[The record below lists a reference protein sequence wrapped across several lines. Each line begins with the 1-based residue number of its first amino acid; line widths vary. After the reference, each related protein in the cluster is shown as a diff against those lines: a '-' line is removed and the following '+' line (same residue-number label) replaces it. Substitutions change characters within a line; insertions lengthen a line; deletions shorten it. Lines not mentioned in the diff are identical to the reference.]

1 MTELAGQVD
10 GPLAA
15 AAVRHTRALL
25 AGNVTEL
32 KSVVEDF
39 AVLRMHLYAA
49 EAAAQ
54 AYRLKP
60 SDAIAFR
67 LAELLTVCEGVDTP
81 ALQLGMTQLTERE
94 QEIAELAANG
104 LSSRQIAEQL
114 VVSLRTP
121 DNHLFKVYSKLG
133 IAGRAE
139 LPARLRLYK
148 ALHHQRGTTR

>member
-1 MTELAGQVD
+1 
-10 GPLAA
+10 
-15 AAVRHTRALL
+15 
-25 AGNVTEL
+25 
-32 KSVVEDF
+32 
-39 AVLRMHLYAA
+39 LYAA

-67 LAELLTVCEGVDTP
+67 LAELLTQCEGVDTP

-148 ALHHQRGTTR
+148 ALRHQRRSR